1 MSAAPSFSALTAA
14 NHAVMKAFAFASGC
28 AGILAGENGGMTAQ
42 FATVAYAKVQGKIEN
57 AGNAVRARLKI

>member
-28 AGILAGENGGMTAQ
+28 AGILAGENGVMTAQ
-42 FATVAYAKVQGKIEN
+42 CAEVVYTRVQG
-57 AGNAVRARLKI
+57 AL